1 MYMVSAMVN
10 ISNEANQVLNIVK
23 AKYNLKDK
31 SQAINK
37 VVLDYSQELLDLKL
51 RPEYAVKLNK
61 IMKGHHLTKKEFE
74 KEVK

>member
-1 MYMVSAMVN
+1 MVSAMVN